1 MRELPLVQ
9 GQYIERINDSALIS
23 IGRNSVVYHDKVGG
37 KTVVAKSYSPSRNST
52 YNQRYAECRK
62 HPLLGLFAY
71 DQERL
76 HMFRAEAAILNV
88 SQSLPA
94 DAEFPPKLVGV
105 HIPTRTIY
113 MEKVE
118 APTFRDYIFEGNNI
132 KSKTKEL
139 VDVLVRLHGIFGQH
153 FEELYQE
160 ISFNENTIS
169 FLKVRNKEE
178 EYLRWTR
185 YFKTIIYRTSREF
198 ADFFPPSQHRERNVG
213 KKAVKKALRNFFH
226 EKKINIEEQ
235 VRDFI
240 DRDWY
245 ISFGDKFKRKN
256 YLISPQESKK
266 EQQRA
271 LHQLYE
277 DGLISIVH
285 GDFMPQNIFQVNQS
299 VKMCDFTEMRL
310 DRREVD
316 LVSALYNIYNAPSTS
331 EQEANA
337 IEMIGKYVEGIKEN
351 EKINLDPKLS
361 IVRTLE
367 ARLKYG
373 GVGLF
378 AIDCKYVP
386 EEILMFVKGWD
397 KFPAPKDEEE
407 LQALFLEKMFSD
419 RFQHFA
425 DYLLR
430 QEGWGNLYTLPHAE
444 DLRKQMEVVEEIF
457 TGTGVLAATPAAKRA
472 GRIAETIGD
481 SRNSK

>member
-1 MRELPLVQ
+1 MRELPSVQ
-9 GQYIERINDSALIS
+9 GQYMERVGDSALIS
-23 IGRNSVVYHDKVGG
+23 IGRNSLVYFDKVDG

-52 YNQRYAECRK
+52 YDRRYAGCRK
-62 HPLLGLFAY
+62 HPLLGLFAS
-71 DQERL
+71 DSERL
-76 HMFRAEAAILNV
+76 HMFRAEAAILNA
-88 SQSLPA
+88 SQSLPT
-94 DAEFPPKLVGV
+94 DVEFPPKLVGV

-118 APTFRDYIFEGNNI
+118 ALTFRDYIIGGNNI

-139 VDVLVRLHGIFGQH
+139 VEVLVRLHSIFGQH
-153 FEELYQE
+153 FEELYRE
-160 ISFNENTIS
+160 ISFNDEAFS

-178 EYLRWTR
+178 EYLRWTK

-198 ADFFPPSQHRERNVG
+198 ADFFPLSQPRGRNIG
-213 KKAVKKALRNFFH
+213 KKAVKKALRNFLD
-226 EKKINIEEQ
+226 EKKINLEEQ

-245 ISFGDKFKRKN
+245 ISFGDEFRRKK

-271 LHQLYE
+271 LRRLYNE
-277 DGLISIVH
+277 GLISIVH
-285 GDFMPQNIFQVNQS
+285 GDFMPQNIFNVPQG
-299 VKMCDFTEMRL
+299 VKVCDFTEMRL

-316 LVSALYNIYNAPSTS
+316 LASALYNIYNAPSTS

-337 IEMIGKYVEGIKEN
+337 LEMIGRYAEMVHDQ
-351 EKINLDPKLS
+351 EKINLDPRLLV
-361 IVRTLE
+361 IRNLE
-367 ARLKYG
+367 ARLKYV

-386 EEILMFVKGWD
+386 EEILMFVQGWD

-407 LQALFLEKMFSD
+407 LETSFLEKMFSE

-444 DLRKQMEVVEEIF
+444 DLRKQMEVVEKIF
-457 TGTGVLAATPAAKRA
+457 IETGVFAATPAARRA

-481 SRNSK
+481 PRACK